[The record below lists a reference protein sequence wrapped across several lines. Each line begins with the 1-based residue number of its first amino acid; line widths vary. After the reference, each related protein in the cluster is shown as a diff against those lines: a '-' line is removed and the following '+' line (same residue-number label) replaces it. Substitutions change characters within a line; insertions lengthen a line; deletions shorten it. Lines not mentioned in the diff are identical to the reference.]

1 MALRKLEDREIQEN
15 LTAFPDWE
23 LREGKLHREIE
34 FDDFVSAFGFMTS
47 VALLAERMNHHPEWF
62 NVYGKVVIDLSTH
75 DVGGV
80 SKLDFKLAAAANGL
94 LDG

>member
-1 MALRKLEDREIQEN
+1 MARRKLEDREIQEN
-15 LTAFPDWE
+15 LTKLPEWE
-23 LREGKLHREIE
+23 LRDGKLRREIE

-62 NVYGKVVIDLSTH
+62 NVYGKVTIDLSTH
-75 DVGGV
+75 DVGGI
-80 SKLDFKLAAAANGL
+80 SAKDFELAAAADAL